1 MHKFK
6 FYVFL
11 GAVVFFTL
19 IVSGQNHTN
28 FSHISPTLNNRDIRV
43 FKTLQDSIGN
53 IWMAYGGGLLIYD
66 GYRYKAISN
75 NSIFPDRKSGDYLK
89 DMVLDSSKNIWL
101 LSHQGSLTKYHAKGK
116 HFEAIASLIKE
127 ETINAIKV
135 KGDTVWMGTQG
146 GAVYRYA
153 NAVMDSIMHVPEKD
167 FPENFISDIEV
178 GPDDELFLSI
188 GYGTGN
194 ILVYSNKSNHLEV
207 LDAPFKGYPGGL
219 VIVADN
225 YNKLWIG
232 TETYGLFVYDIV
244 NKRFIQDTFFKG
256 RLFNIRNEMFR
267 VLYCDS
273 NGFVWGGTDGGGLYR
288 IDAHKGDVT
297 LFTKQ
302 NTNESSLSTNTILD
316 INEDAHKNL
325 WVITNYGKVNIL
337 PNANNSIHYHEGS
350 QTNSPL
356 RILSIYRSSKNVL
369 WVGTDGEGITKI
381 TFNKDGSSKEK
392 QYFNDAIL
400 NKGFYVQSIV
410 EDDNANLWFGTY
422 KNGLWFSNT
431 QKDSFKK
438 IEISNSKKL
447 KASDVRAVYK
457 DSKGRIWVGSDISIN
472 VYSKNQKLLASF
484 EHNSYGLKGS
494 IVESII
500 EDQNE
505 TIWFGLYE
513 GGLFQFIENKDEL
526 KASSFVNCSTVNNET
541 PMGALGIKSM
551 AIGDANTIWMVNGSG
566 KLLKFNTE
574 HHNYTSFKNMDVLA
588 DKSLSAVVMEDNDNL
603 WLSTTNG
610 ICHFNVKDSIIKTYY
625 KADGLQDNV
634 FMSRSVFK
642 ASDGMLYFG
651 GVKGLNYFYPKDLD
665 KNQSLARLQINSI
678 EILNQ
683 SANVLIPEQIPNE
696 LFDAKSLILKHSQSS
711 FSFRFSA
718 VGNNILDPK
727 YYYTYRLKGFDAD
740 WITSNTERIAT
751 YTNIPS
757 GNYTFEVK
765 AGTKRGVWDIPV
777 KKITITIAPPIWN
790 TPLAYVIY
798 ICVLALIAYG
808 VKRWY
813 SLRKKL
819 FLEKISHKKDSEL
832 NASKMN
838 FFAKMSHEI
847 QTPITLI
854 LGPIDDMLK
863 RAEANGNLLL
873 KQRLSIIAYNA
884 KRLSKIGRELTLV
897 RDKELDK
904 LRLNVTKNDL
914 YENIQAVG
922 LSFKELARK
931 KHIDFAINCPKNLS
945 EAWYDK
951 EKLEHIVYNLLSN
964 AFKFT
969 PQEGNIQLT
978 VIPINSKKMIKLS
991 VTDSGQGIPREELND
1006 IFELFYQS
1014 KSGKNNKGAGIGL
1027 ALTKELVDLHK
1038 GKIEVE
1044 SSPIDGTV
1052 FTVIIPVAKE
1062 SYNDYER
1069 IVADE
1074 PKEAGT
1080 VEETNTVSL
1089 HEKGNGD
1096 ILKKTVLIVED
1107 NYDLQSFLKDILCHD
1122 YNVILAENGEEGYYY
1137 AKSNFPDLIL
1147 SDIMMPELD
1156 GIEMCRKL
1164 QEDHLTKHIPVVL
1177 LTAKNSTKS
1186 KLTGLQSG
1194 AIEYISKPFNTNE
1207 LLLKVK
1213 NIIMSKEHI
1222 ISKYRKEFISSP
1234 DLKEKKSQ
1242 DEVFLEN
1249 LVANINLRIDDANFK
1264 MEELSDMLNMGY
1276 SSIYRKCQALTGH
1289 SLLDFVRLIRL
1300 KKAAVL
1306 LTKYGYSVSESAFMT
1321 GFNDPK
1327 YFSRCFKK
1335 SFKKAPAEFKKEAQK
1350 IGVADYLNKHKVD
1363 SYY

>member
-1 MHKFK
+1 MLS
-6 FYVFL
+6 VCL
-11 GAVVFFTL
+11 AA
-19 IVSGQNHTN
+19 GQNHTN
-28 FSHISPTLNNRDIRV
+28 FSHISPTLNNRDIRIS
-43 FKTLQDSIGN
+43 KTIQDSIGN

-66 GYRYKAISN
+66 GYRYKVISN
-75 NSIFPDRKSGDYLK
+75 NSLFPNRKSGDYVK

-101 LSHQGSLTKYHAKGK
+101 LSHRGLLTKYNVGNK
-116 HFEAIASLIKE
+116 HFEAISPLLKGAAITS
-127 ETINAIKV
+127 IKV
-135 KGDTVWMGTQG
+135 KRDTVWMGTQR

-153 NAVMDSIMHVPEKD
+153 HAVIDSITQVPKKM
-167 FPENFISDIEV
+167 FPENFISDIEI
-178 GPDDELFLSI
+178 GPDNELFLSI
-188 GYGTGN
+188 GYGTGT
-194 ILVYSNKSNHLEV
+194 ILVYYAKSKHLEE
-207 LDAPFKGYPGGL
+207 LDAPFKDYPGGL

-232 TETYGLFVYDIV
+232 TETFGLFVYDIL
-244 NKRFIQDTFFKG
+244 NKQFIQDTFFKG
-256 RLFNIRNEMFR
+256 RLFNIRKEMFR
-267 VLYCDS
+267 ALYCDS
-273 NGFVWGGTDGGGLYR
+273 NGYVWGGTDGGGLYR
-288 IDAHKGDVT
+288 IDAQKGDVS

-302 NTNESSLSTNTILD
+302 NANESSLSTNTILD

-337 PNANNSIHYHEGS
+337 PNSNNSIFYHEGS
-350 QTNSPL
+350 QSNAPL
-356 RILSIYRSSKNVL
+356 RILSMCKSSKGVL

-381 TFNKDGSSKEK
+381 IFNEDGSTKEK

-400 NKGFYVQSIV
+400 SKGFYVQSIV
-410 EDDNANLWFGTY
+410 EDDNSNLWLGTY
-422 KNGLWFSNT
+422 KNGLWFCNT
-431 QKDSFKK
+431 KNDKFKK
-438 IEISNSKKL
+438 VEISNSRNL
-447 KASDVRAVYK
+447 KASDVRTVYK

-472 VYSKNQKLLASF
+472 VYSKDQKLLASF
-484 EHNSYGLKGS
+484 AHNSYGLKGS

-500 EDQNE
+500 EDQNG
-505 TIWFGLYE
+505 TIWLGLYE
-513 GGLFQFIENKDEL
+513 GGLFQFVENKEEL
-526 KASSFVNCSTVNNET
+526 KASSFVNCNSVNNET
-541 PMGALGIKSM
+541 RAGALGVKSM
-551 AIGDANTIWMVNGSG
+551 AVGGANTIWMVNGSG
-566 KLLKFNTE
+566 KLVKFNTKNY
-574 HHNYTSFKNMDVLA
+574 NYTMFEDLDALA
-588 DKSLSAVVMEDNDNL
+588 DKSLSAVIMEDNDNL
-603 WLSTTNG
+603 WLSSTNG
-610 ICHFNVKDSIIKTYY
+610 ICHFNLKDSIVKTYY

-642 ASDGMLYFG
+642 AKDGRLYFG
-651 GVKGLNYFYPKDLD
+651 GFKGLNYFYPQDLN
-665 KNQSLARLQINSI
+665 KNQSVATLQINSI
-678 EILNQ
+678 EVLNQ
-683 SANVLIPEQIPNE
+683 SANVLIPDQVPNE
-696 LFDAKSLILKHSQSS
+696 LYDVKSLKLKHAQSS

-727 YYYTYRLKGFDAD
+727 YYYAYRLEGFDAD

-751 YTNIPS
+751 YTNIPA

-765 AGTKRGVWDIPV
+765 AGTKKGVWDIPV
-777 KKITITIAPPIWN
+777 KKIVIAIAPPLWN
-790 TPLAYVIY
+790 TPLAYIVY
-798 ICVLALIAYG
+798 ICILGLLAYG
-808 VKRWY
+808 IKRWY
-813 SLRKKL
+813 SLRKNL

-854 LGPIDDMLK
+854 LGPIEDMLK

-873 KQRLSIIAYNA
+873 KQRLSIIDYNA

-897 RDKELDK
+897 RDKELDT

-914 YENIQAVG
+914 YENIEAVG

-991 VTDSGQGIPREELND
+991 VTDSGQGIPREELNN

-1014 KSGKNNKGAGIGL
+1014 KSGKNKKGAGIGL

-1052 FTVIIPVAKE
+1052 FTVVIPIAKE
-1062 SYNDYER
+1062 SYNDFER
-1069 IVADE
+1069 IIADE
-1074 PKEAGT
+1074 PKET
-1080 VEETNTVSL
+1080 KLPEETNTAQL
-1089 HEKGNGD
+1089 EEKNKGD

-1107 NYDLQSFLKDILCHD
+1107 NYDLQSFLKDILCNE

-1156 GIEMCRKL
+1156 GIEMCKKL

-1234 DLKEKKSQ
+1234 NLKEKKSQ

-1249 LVANINLRIDDANFK
+1249 LVANINLRMDDANFK

-1350 IGVADYLNKHKVD
+1350 IGIADYLNKHKVD